1 MALATPRKQT
11 AMQHIEY
18 LTLSA
23 TTNPAWLHAVA
34 VTSLYNLQR
43 EHSVNYDYGN
53 TAIENVN
60 YDYGKAAR
68 DHLCV

>member
-1 MALATPRKQT
+1 MALATPRKQM

-23 TTNPAWLHAVA
+23 TTNQAWLHAVA
-34 VTSLYNLQR
+34 VTSLYNLQN
-43 EHSVNYDYGN
+43 EQSGNYDYGN